1 MAQTVFQRY
10 EKKYLLDREQYT
22 ALRDQLSGRMREDRY
37 GRYTI
42 CNIYYDTPDYQ
53 LIRASL
59 EKPVYKEKLR
69 LRSYRVPD
77 SQSPVLNS
85 RKSSMGW
92 SINAGRF

>member
-53 LIRASL
+53 L
-59 EKPVYKEKLR
+59 K
-69 LRSYRVPD
+69 RSCGCAAIGCRIPKAR
-77 SQSPVLNS
+77 SFLNS